1 MCVCVCVRA
10 SPGIPRII
18 QCLIHRFAALVI
30 PKWQHPLSARSPG
43 EKGGENEEKGERERE
58 RKVRRQ
64 EKETNKGG
72 GGRMYRCGE
81 KEVMK
86 EGERERERGG
96 RRDNH

>member
-1 MCVCVCVRA
+1 MERT
-10 SPGIPRII
+10 R
-18 QCLIHRFAALVI
+18 R
-30 PKWQHPLSARSPG
+30 K
-43 EKGGENEEKGERERE
+43 EKERERE
-58 RKVRRQ
+58 RKIWRE
-64 EKETNKGG
+64 EKEMNKG